1 MKSAMFAIMLALTVP
16 ALSSFAQDAGGQPPG
31 GGAAPGAGV
40 QGGPG
45 GGGPGQGH
53 GGFHLLPPRAMEQL
67 NLTDDQKKQLADLE
81 TEVKAKVE
89 KILTPDQLEKM
100 KQMRPPMRQG
110 GGQGFGGQ
118 GGPGGGGQGGSG
130 GGGDQP
136 NRQRPAS
143 E

>member
-1 MKSAMFAIMLALTVP
+1 MMVALTVP

-31 GGAAPGAGV
+31 GGAPGAGV

-45 GGGPGQGH
+45 GGGRGQGPG
-53 GGFHLLPPRAMEQL
+53 GGFHILPPRAMEQL
-67 NLTDDQKKQLADLE
+67 NLTDDQKKQLTDLE
-81 TEVKAKVE
+81 TEVKAKIE

-100 KQMRPPMRQG
+100 KTMRPPMRQG
-110 GGQGFGGQ
+110 GPGAGGQ
-118 GGPGGGGQGGSG
+118 GGPGGSG
-130 GGGDQP
+130 DGQP